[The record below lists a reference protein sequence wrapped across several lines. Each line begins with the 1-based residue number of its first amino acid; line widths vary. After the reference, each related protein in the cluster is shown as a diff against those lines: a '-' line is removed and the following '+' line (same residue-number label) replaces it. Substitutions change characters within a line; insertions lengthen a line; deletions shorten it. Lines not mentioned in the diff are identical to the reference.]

1 MIGLLPG
8 VAANIEC
15 MEAYMQQTV
24 EPADDIGEHCFS
36 PYLCGYFG
44 YCTRNLPK
52 PNVFDVAGAR
62 LSTKLKCYNNG
73 ITSFA
78 DLNTCDALSAGQHM
92 QVEHELF
99 DYAPHIERQPIRDF
113 LAKLS
118 YPLYFLDFESFQP
131 AIPLY
136 DASRPFE

>member
-1 MIGLLPG
+1 MIELLPG

-62 LSTKLKCYNNG
+62 LSTKLKC
-73 ITSFA
+73 TTMV
-78 DLNTCDALSAGQHM
+78 L
-92 QVEHELF
+92 
-99 DYAPHIERQPIRDF
+99 
-113 LAKLS
+113 
-118 YPLYFLDFESFQP
+118 PLLL
-131 AIPLY
+131 I
-136 DASRPFE
+136 